1 MWSPVDQSTSPRQKV
16 RLIYWTLKERNA
28 VHRKSFAEQLWK
40 MSSNESEDFED
51 TETEVPELTQV
62 YQSDQEEMH
71 FYQEEKTKE
80 VKH

>member
-1 MWSPVDQSTSPRQKV
+1 
-16 RLIYWTLKERNA
+16 
-28 VHRKSFAEQLWK
+28 

-80 VKH
+80 VKY